1 MDIHDSFTWDR
12 ARSFL
17 PFQLERLMRTSGLL
31 ERLRGTKSAEDLC
44 RLLLLCALPKASF
57 AAVSEWG
64 REVGIASMSAS
75 AVFFRLCEAEQF
87 MRECFLEV
95 LLHAASRGSARCFG
109 KYRLLAVD
117 ATVLCGPGATG
128 TDQKLHV
135 VYDLGA
141 CAPISVDVTGSEG
154 GESLARPEHIFKPG
168 DLVLGDRGYG
178 HARGLNSIIEAGSRF
193 LIRFEFASIRL
204 LDEFGEKIT
213 PKAAADR
220 VPPRSGV
227 DFLVWLPERD
237 EPLRV
242 IGDRNDKGENVWLI
256 TNLTSEELSVEEAR
270 SLYSARWQIEL
281 FFKRLKSLL
290 DLDEL
295 PTRDG
300 PTARPWIWAKLV
312 LAALAVVMTDERFSP
327 WGRAHVEFGVGS
339 VSNGSLES
347 DIGAPG
353 RVLTPQKAQQAAQ
366 KTATTAPSIF
376 A

>member
-1 MDIHDSFTWDR
+1 
-12 ARSFL
+12 
-17 PFQLERLMRTSGLL
+17 
-31 ERLRGTKSAEDLC
+31 
-44 RLLLLCALPKASF
+44 
-57 AAVSEWG
+57 
-64 REVGIASMSAS
+64 
-75 AVFFRLCEAEQF
+75 
-87 MRECFLEV
+87 
-95 LLHAASRGSARCFG
+95 
-109 KYRLLAVD
+109 
-117 ATVLCGPGATG
+117 
-128 TDQKLHV
+128 
-135 VYDLGA
+135 
-141 CAPISVDVTGSEG
+141 
-154 GESLARPEHIFKPG
+154 
-168 DLVLGDRGYG
+168 
-178 HARGLNSIIEAGSRF
+178 
-193 LIRFEFASIRL
+193 
-204 LDEFGEKIT
+204 
-213 PKAAADR
+213 
-220 VPPRSGV
+220 
-227 DFLVWLPERD
+227 
-237 EPLRV
+237 
-242 IGDRNDKGENVWLI
+242 
-256 TNLTSEELSVEEAR
+256 LTSEELSVEEAR